1 MKSIKIANVLVFIM
15 LLFPFYTKAQQV
27 TEQKATQENKQEEVN
42 NTDIL
47 IRQLDEK
54 DKTIEELKT
63 QITTLNE
70 QVVNEKSVAQTKE
83 DNFQQEKKS
92 LNESINN
99 LNKEITTLKAEKD
112 AAVKKAEDYENRF
125 KNLDKI
131 IYKQCL
137 YYTLEK
143 PYNPKLID
151 DAKKCLEKMEMD
163 IKSSHPTE
171 FETYRPFLDT
181 YAKYNSE
188 VKNFLK
194 NQMEQLKVKGWNI
207 RESAKNNAQNAL
219 KNLKYYEYYQKKDK
233 YPWKSIVY
241 LDEVIDDFFKLLKS
255 SKINEKNLQEL
266 IDKLP
271 ETETKVAT
279 ETKVIETEEKTKAE
293 TKAKAETVTETEEKA
308 ETKAES
314 KTKHKK

>member
-1 MKSIKIANVLVFIM
+1 MNNSI
-15 LLFPFYTKAQQV
+15 TKLNG
-27 TEQKATQENKQEEVN
+27 EKQELEGK
-42 NTDIL
+42 L
-47 IRQLDEK
+47 EYYK
-54 DKTIEELKT
+54 
-63 QITTLNE
+63 
-70 QVVNEKSVAQTKE
+70 
-83 DNFQQEKKS
+83 
-92 LNESINN
+92 
-99 LNKEITTLKAEKD
+99 
-112 AAVKKAEDYENRF
+112 NRF
-125 KNLDKI
+125 KDLNKI

-151 DAKKCLEKMEMD
+151 DAKKCLDMMEMD
-163 IKSSHPTE
+163 IKSSHSTE
-171 FETYRPFLDT
+171 FDTYRPFLDT
-181 YAKYNSE
+181 YAQYHSE

-293 TKAKAETVTETEEKA
+293 TKTVTETEEKA

>member
-1 MKSIKIANVLVFIM
+1 MNNSIKKLNG
-15 LLFPFYTKAQQV
+15 
-27 TEQKATQENKQEEVN
+27 EKQELERK
-42 NTDIL
+42 L
-47 IRQLDEK
+47 EYYK
-54 DKTIEELKT
+54 
-63 QITTLNE
+63 
-70 QVVNEKSVAQTKE
+70 
-83 DNFQQEKKS
+83 
-92 LNESINN
+92 
-99 LNKEITTLKAEKD
+99 
-112 AAVKKAEDYENRF
+112 NRF
-125 KNLDKI
+125 KDLNKI

-151 DAKKCLEKMEMD
+151 DAKKCLDMMEED
-163 IKSSHPTE
+163 IKSSHSTE
-171 FETYRPFLDT
+171 FDTYRPFLDT
-181 YAKYNSE
+181 YAQYNSE

-241 LDEVIDDFFKLLKS
+241 LDEVIDDYFKLLES
-255 SKINEKNLQEL
+255 PKINEKKLQDL
-266 IDKLP
+266 INKLP

-293 TKAKAETVTETEEKA
+293 TKTVTETEEKA

>member
-1 MKSIKIANVLVFIM
+1 MRNIKIAYSLVFIM
-15 LLFPFYTKAQQV
+15 FLFPFYTKAQQE

-47 IRQLDEK
+47 IRQLNEK

-70 QVVNEKSVAQTKE
+70 QVVNDKSVAQTKE

-194 NQMEQLKVKGWNI
+194 NQMEILKVKKWRINDIGKKQA
-207 RESAKNNAQNAL
+207 RDALNAL
-219 KNLKYYEYYQKKDK
+219 EYYQYYKNKDK
-233 YPWKSIVY
+233 KPWKSIVY
-241 LDEVIDDFFKLLKS
+241 LDEVIGNFIKLMECQNL
-255 SKINEKNLQEL
+255 NEKNLQEL

-271 ETETKVAT
+271 DTGTVTATNTKVAT
-279 ETKVIETEEKTKAE
+279 ATETEIE
-293 TKAKAETVTETEEKA
+293 TKAKAEQNK
-308 ETKAES
+308 
-314 KTKHKK
+314 

>member
-42 NTDIL
+42 NNDIL
-47 IRQLDEK
+47 IRQLGEKATKIDEL
-54 DKTIEELKT
+54 E
-63 QITTLNE
+63 
-70 QVVNEKSVAQTKE
+70 TK
-83 DNFQQEKKS
+83 
-92 LNESINN
+92 INN
-99 LNKEITTLKAEKD
+99 LNEQLTNEQNRINTEKEKFKKEEERLNNSIKKLNGEKQELER
-112 AAVKKAEDYENRF
+112 KLEYYKNRF
-125 KNLDKI
+125 KD
-131 IYKQCL
+131 
-137 YYTLEK
+137 YTLEK

-151 DAKKCLEKMEMD
+151 DAKKCLDMMEMD
-163 IKSSHPTE
+163 IKSSHSTE
-171 FETYRPFLDT
+171 FDTYRPFLDT
-181 YAKYNSE
+181 YAQYNSE
-188 VKNFLK
+188 VKTFLK

-241 LDEVIDDFFKLLKS
+241 LDEVIDDYFKLLES
-255 SKINEKNLQEL
+255 PKINEKKLQDL
-266 IDKLP
+266 INKLP
-271 ETETKVAT
+271 ETETKVATET

-308 ETKAES
+308 ESKTES

>member
-42 NTDIL
+42 NNDIL
-47 IRQLDEK
+47 IRQLGEKATKIDEL
-54 DKTIEELKT
+54 E
-63 QITTLNE
+63 
-70 QVVNEKSVAQTKE
+70 TK
-83 DNFQQEKKS
+83 
-92 LNESINN
+92 INN
-99 LNKEITTLKAEKD
+99 LNEQLTNEQNRINTEKEKFKKEEERLNNSIKKLNGEKQELER
-112 AAVKKAEDYENRF
+112 KLEDYKNRF
-125 KNLDKI
+125 KDLNKI

-151 DAKKCLEKMEMD
+151 DAKKCLDMMEMD
-163 IKSSHPTE
+163 IKSSHSTE
-171 FETYRPFLDT
+171 FDTYRPFLDT
-181 YAKYNSE
+181 YAQYNSE
-188 VKNFLK
+188 VKTF
-194 NQMEQLKVKGWNI
+194 
-207 RESAKNNAQNAL
+207 L

-241 LDEVIDDFFKLLKS
+241 LDEVIDDYFKLLES
-255 SKINEKNLQEL
+255 PKINEKKLQDL
-266 IDKLP
+266 INKLP
-271 ETETKVAT
+271 ETETKVATET

-308 ETKAES
+308 ESKTES